1 MNKRGLVLN
10 ELETIGEDGFLV
22 AEGLLPDGVG
32 GHVIVAPG
40 AAGVV
45 DKGLAWGVGGLD
57 DGVTYAAGT
66 LLGEGEEFS

>member
-1 MNKRGLVLN
+1 MLN
-10 ELETIGEDGFLV
+10 EFETIGENGFLV

-32 GHVIVAPG
+32 GHVIEAPC

-45 DKGLAWGVGGLD
+45 NEGLARGVGGLD